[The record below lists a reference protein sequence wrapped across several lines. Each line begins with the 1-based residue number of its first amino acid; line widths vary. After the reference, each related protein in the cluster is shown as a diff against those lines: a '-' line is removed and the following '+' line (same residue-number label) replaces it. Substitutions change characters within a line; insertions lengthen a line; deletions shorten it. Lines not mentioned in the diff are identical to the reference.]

1 MASAMV
7 RSCYWLYRDN
17 LTTVRVSL
25 ASIAFRFLMNWWI
38 HMHVFVTGATGWV
51 GTAVVDELLQHGHRV
66 LGLSRSPEKAQTLKV
81 KGADVLHATLDDLDS
96 LRAAAR
102 AADGVIHL
110 AFNHDF
116 SRYTENAAQDRL
128 VIDTLGDALQ
138 GSDKPLLVTSTLSA
152 LRAFGRVASEAD
164 LPASDPSYPRRSEE
178 ATRLLG
184 ERGVRAATI
193 RLPSSVHGVGET
205 HGFVPMLIDLAREKG
220 VSAYIGEGANRW
232 PAVHVADAARLYRM
246 ALEGAT
252 RQAAYHAVADS
263 GVRFREIAERSG
275 TSWACRWSRAMPRI
289 SVGSQASPAKM
300 CPPPARQRD
309 SSWGGNRAVWGYWP
323 ISRNRRITRAAE
335 SIPQSLCGRRLRA
348 AAQRSGL
355 AESVRV

>member
-1 MASAMV
+1 
-7 RSCYWLYRDN
+7 
-17 LTTVRVSL
+17 
-25 ASIAFRFLMNWWI
+25 
-38 HMHVFVTGATGWV
+38 MHVFVTGATGWV

-66 LGLSRSPEKAQTLKV
+66 LGLARSPEKAQTLKA

-164 LPASDPSYPRRSEE
+164 LPASDPSYPRCSEE

-232 PAVHVADAARLYRM
+232 PAVHVADAARLYRL

-263 GVRFREIAERSG
+263 GVRFREIAEAIG
-275 TSWACRWSRAMPRI
+275 HKLGLPVESRDAAHF
-289 SVGSQASPAKM
+289 GWFAGFASEDVPASSE
-300 CPPPARQRD
+300 ATRQQLG
-309 SSWGGNRAVWGYWP
+309 WQP
-323 ISRNRRITRAAE
+323 
-335 SIPQSLCGRRLRA
+335 
-348 AAQRSGL
+348 SGL
-355 AESVRV
+355 GLLADIAQPAYYAGR